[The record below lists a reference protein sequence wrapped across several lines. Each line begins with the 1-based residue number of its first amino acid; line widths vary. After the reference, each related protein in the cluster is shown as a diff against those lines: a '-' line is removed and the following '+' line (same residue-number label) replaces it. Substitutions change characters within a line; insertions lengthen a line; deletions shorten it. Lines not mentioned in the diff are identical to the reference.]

1 MVIVGAGHAAVRAAL
16 SIRTAG
22 YNGAITMIAEEG
34 ADAPYERPPLSKWSF
49 ESSTIDF
56 KPIVP
61 IQQLDDVQITRKT
74 ARAISLD
81 PTSKSLKL
89 GDETTVQ
96 YDRLL
101 LATGARARQLPDHIC
116 NGTKVHYLRHRND
129 ASALKKASITANR
142 AVIIGGGFIGLE
154 VAASLRVNGISV
166 HVVEMANRLLSRAIS
181 PPIANIVHQLHL
193 QNDVTF
199 SFGVAVSNLRDTGAS
214 KLVSLNNGDE
224 LETDLIIAGVG
235 SEPETTLAA
244 TASLAIGNGI
254 VVDAHM
260 QTSVPNIFA
269 AGDCCSFPLY
279 GDQTHMTRLE
289 AWQAAGEQ
297 GELAGRNMAVAV
309 KDFETAT
316 LTPWFWS
323 EQYDHVL
330 QVAGLASA
338 ELSTAERNYG
348 ADHHVSFGVGQN
360 GGLAFACGIAPG
372 TKIAKDIRFATK
384 IIESTKQPRLS
395 DLADPSVALKNLV
408 RA

>member
-16 SIRTAG
+16 SMRTAG

-34 ADAPYERPPLSKWSF
+34 ADAPYERPPLSKWSL
-49 ESSTIDF
+49 ESETIEI

-61 IQQLDDVQITRKT
+61 TQQLNDIQITRKT

-81 PTSKSLKL
+81 PTNKSLRL

-116 NGTKVHYLRHRND
+116 NGAKVHYLRDRND
-129 ASALKKASITANR
+129 ASALKKASLSANN

-154 VAASLRVNGISV
+154 VAASLRANGISV
-166 HVVEMANRLLSRAIS
+166 HVVEMADRLLSRAIS
-181 PPIANIVHQLHL
+181 TPVANIVHQLHL
-193 QNDVTF
+193 ENDVTF
-199 SFGVAVSNLRDTGAS
+199 NLGVAVNSLRDTGTS
-214 KLVSLNNGDE
+214 VLVSLDNGDE
-224 LETDLIIAGVG
+224 LETDIVIAGIG
-235 SEPETTLAA
+235 SQPETILAE
-244 TASLAIGNGI
+244 TAGLVVANGI

-260 QTSVPNIFA
+260 QTSVPDIFA

-279 GDQTHMTRLE
+279 GDPAHMTRLE
-289 AWQAAGEQ
+289 SWQAAGEQ
-297 GELAGRNMAVAV
+297 GELAGRNMVLDASNL
-309 KDFETAT
+309 ETAT

-330 QVAGLASA
+330 QVAGLPSA
-338 ELSTAERNYG
+338 DFSTAERSYG
-348 ADHHVSFGVGQN
+348 ADHHVSFGLAQN
-360 GGLAFACGIAPG
+360 GELAFACGIAPS

-384 IIESTKQPRLS
+384 IIESARQPSLS
-395 DLADPSVALKNLV
+395 DLADPSVTLKSLA